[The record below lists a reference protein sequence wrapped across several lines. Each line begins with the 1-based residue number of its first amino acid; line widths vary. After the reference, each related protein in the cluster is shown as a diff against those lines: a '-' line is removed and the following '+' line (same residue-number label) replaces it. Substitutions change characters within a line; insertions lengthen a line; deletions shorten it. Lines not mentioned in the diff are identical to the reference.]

1 MNEEGPDSYTTPTVI
16 QSNQPVSCLKLKKG
30 ISIESYRYH
39 MHYET
44 TTTLE
49 KTWPQK
55 NCINYFI
62 FHLLVSD
69 QLSCMD
75 FGGTCTRGP
84 GLGKFSC
91 QCKAQVTV
99 LPFID
104 NRCNVIELYIK
115 VIKNNQ
121 CH

>member
-49 KTWPQK
+49 KNSALEKLHQLF
-55 NCINYFI
+55 YFPSSS
-62 FHLLVSD
+62 L
-69 QLSCMD
+69 
-75 FGGTCTRGP
+75 
-84 GLGKFSC
+84 
-91 QCKAQVTV
+91 
-99 LPFID
+99 
-104 NRCNVIELYIK
+104 
-115 VIKNNQ
+115 
-121 CH
+121 